1 MQLNGQKKLNH
12 WERERYFLLA
22 LTWMEPKMDMIEL
35 TKKIV
40 NSVSI
45 PVVASGGCGK
55 PDDMIDVFQKTNVEA
70 ALAASIFHYE
80 THSVNRV
87 KKIIKENGIPVRV

>member
-1 MQLNGQKKLNH
+1 MCIRDRTKDG
-12 WERERYFLLA
+12 Y
-22 LTWMEPKMDMIEL
+22 DIEL

-87 KKIIKENGIPVRV
+87 KKIIKEKGIPVRV